1 MNPTE
6 VAGES
11 LRAVA
16 RIAEAAA
23 SLSRDAA
30 YVVLGF
36 GVVVGQA
43 LRDAG
48 RRMLAART
56 GEHPEHEPRKAA

>member
-1 MNPTE
+1 MSPTE
-6 VAGES
+6 VAEEG

-16 RIAEAAA
+16 RIAEAAV
-23 SLSRDAA
+23 SLPRDAA

-43 LRDAG
+43 VRDTG
-48 RRMLAART
+48 RMLAPRT
-56 GEHPEHEPRKAA
+56 DDHPEHEPRKAA

>member
-1 MNPTE
+1 MSPTE
-6 VAGES
+6 VAGEG

-16 RIAEAAA
+16 RIAEAAV
-23 SLSRDAA
+23 SLPRDAA

-43 LRDAG
+43 VRDAG
-48 RRMLAART
+48 RRLLAARRV
-56 GEHPEHEPRKAA
+56 EPPEHEPRKAA